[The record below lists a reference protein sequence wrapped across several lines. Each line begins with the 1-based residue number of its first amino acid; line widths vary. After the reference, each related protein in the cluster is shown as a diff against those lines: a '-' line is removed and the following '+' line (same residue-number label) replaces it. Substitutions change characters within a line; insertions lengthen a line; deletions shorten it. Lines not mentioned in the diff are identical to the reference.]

1 IGKSAL
7 RSGRPPTSTMK
18 RRLISIAVRK
28 ASWCHGWGE
37 SLPTDVSTT
46 RAPASLCNACPV
58 KGQCTRSHQ
67 GRRVYRYVG
76 EEYLE
81 RVRSY
86 QHTFAYQKALRKRK
100 VWVEPLF
107 AEAKDWHGLRR
118 FRLRLLWR
126 VNFEAFRIAA
136 AQKARVGTSPVPNGG
151 LLCLFLGPFASCAC
165 PHGGEGVV
173 PG

>member
-1 IGKSAL
+1 MAPSRTSKPFRTRASWPMFPWRIGKSGM
-7 RSGRPPTSTMK
+7 RSGRPPTSAMK

-28 ASWCHGWGE
+28 ARFCNGWAE
-37 SLPTDVSTT
+37 SIPTDVSSIALLLLSAMTAQSKCSV
-46 RAPASLCNACPV
+46 REVN
-58 KGQCTRSHQ
+58 Q

-81 RVRSY
+81 RVRTY
-86 QHTFAYQKALRKRK
+86 QQTLAYQKALRKRK

-126 VNFEAFRIAA
+126 VNSEALRIA
-136 AQKARVGTSPVPNGG
+136 
-151 LLCLFLGPFASCAC
+151 
-165 PHGGEGVV
+165 
-173 PG
+173 